1 MANNYY
7 EATGVLVLDRVTPVI
22 QALFGAF
29 ALDESHPGNGQA
41 YIAQIAETTNPQWPD
56 VLDGLEDLAT
66 QLGIPMPDDEGLS
79 IPPLLELLAVHFGA
93 DEDEELGNLIER
105 HSFEDTADLDALFL
119 IATRF
124 DDGHHLT
131 AIQFEGCWYCS
142 KPRLFEFG
150 GNGCYLSREVRVISS
165 SSQALQLGDQLRK
178 AIVAADIEEASAL
191 IALETINLLAGVS
204 DEPFRMNLR
213 RRVAERLAQTPTLF
227 PFFPPTGVNS
237 RWRGL
242 APSLFCW
249 RNPMSQNPNPFLRG
263 YWNLKIVRTLSISH
277 EDGSPHVW
285 RNIHQSQEHLSDEE
299 LVSASCIVTSD
310 FAVVSNGPDS
320 VSAEVLAERDA
331 GEGAYG
337 VVGAVVYAIHGDDF
351 DGRPVHIGDTYS
363 AEAAREVVQRL
374 SFETGYYS
382 RCWEISSAHISHE
395 TGQYLANLADL
406 ATPEAFL
413 FIAFRVPYSPAIGV
427 KLISTPW
434 TGQHLQDVEEISAEQ
449 LRQEHCSKGMP
460 DDLAQILALAGQAD
474 VRILILDADAPV
486 LPGLPLAGE

>member
-119 IATRF
+119 
-124 DDGHHLT
+124 T

-213 RRVAERLAQTPTLF
+213 RRVAERLAQTPT
-227 PFFPPTGVNS
+227 
-237 RWRGL
+237 
-242 APSLFCW
+242 
-249 RNPMSQNPNPFLRG
+249 
-263 YWNLKIVRTLSISH
+263 IS
-277 EDGSPHVW
+277 
-285 RNIHQSQEHLSDEE
+285 
-299 LVSASCIVTSD
+299 VT
-310 FAVVSNGPDS
+310 
-320 VSAEVLAERDA
+320 
-331 GEGAYG
+331 
-337 VVGAVVYAIHGDDF
+337 
-351 DGRPVHIGDTYS
+351 
-363 AEAAREVVQRL
+363 
-374 SFETGYYS
+374 
-382 RCWEISSAHISHE
+382 
-395 TGQYLANLADL
+395 
-406 ATPEAFL
+406 
-413 FIAFRVPYSPAIGV
+413 
-427 KLISTPW
+427 
-434 TGQHLQDVEEISAEQ
+434 
-449 LRQEHCSKGMP
+449 
-460 DDLAQILALAGQAD
+460 
-474 VRILILDADAPV
+474 
-486 LPGLPLAGE
+486 